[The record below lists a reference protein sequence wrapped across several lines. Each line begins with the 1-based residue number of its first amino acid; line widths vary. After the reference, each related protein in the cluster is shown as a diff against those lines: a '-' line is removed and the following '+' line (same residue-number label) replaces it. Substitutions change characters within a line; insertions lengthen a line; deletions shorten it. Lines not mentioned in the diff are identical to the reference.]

1 MRSVLALLVML
12 APSAAATSLT
22 ASDAK
27 LLHSLVATEV
37 GRDPRVDLLTST
49 DVKKALDVEAT
60 RSFTGCDDG
69 SDSCMAE
76 IAAAMNAS
84 QVLHGTLGVLGD
96 DVVLSLSLFD
106 SSSATA
112 VGRVFAKGKDAGA
125 VGDQIDDEVREL
137 LAKLPAGART
147 RVLLLDFD
155 ATATS
160 AAGPSSTSTS
170 TSTAGPPLLLLV
182 GGGTAGIGLL
192 ALGAA
197 GVVEVLAAG
206 AADVVEDGRK
216 SPADRATASRD
227 LARYAFMGRV
237 AWIGGGVLVVGGAAL
252 AAVPLLA
259 GE

>member
-49 DVKKALDVEAT
+49 DVKKALDVEAA
-60 RSFTGCDDG
+60 RSFSGCDES

-106 SSSATA
+106 SASATA
-112 VGRVFAKGKDAGA
+112 VGRVTAKGKDAGA
-125 VGDQIDDEVREL
+125 VGDQIDDDVREL

-155 ATATS
+155 AAATAVADPS
-160 AAGPSSTSTS
+160 ATSTS
-170 TSTAGPPLLLLV
+170 SSGPPLLLLV
-182 GGGTAGIGLL
+182 GGGTAGVGLL

-197 GVVEVLAAG
+197 GVIEVLAAG
-206 AADVVEDGRK
+206 AADVVDDDTK
-216 SPADRATASRD
+216 ADDARTTASGD
-227 LARYAFMGRV
+227 LEFYTSMGRL

-252 AAVPLLA
+252 AAVPLVA